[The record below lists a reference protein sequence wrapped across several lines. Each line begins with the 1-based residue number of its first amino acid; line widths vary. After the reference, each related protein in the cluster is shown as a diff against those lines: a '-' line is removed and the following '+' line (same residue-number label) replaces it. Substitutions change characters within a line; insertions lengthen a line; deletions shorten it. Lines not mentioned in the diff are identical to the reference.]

1 MLKDAI
7 FAKLNE
13 IEKEK
18 QVKILY
24 AVESGS
30 RAWGFESKDSDY
42 DVRFIYIHPRD
53 WYLSIESRRDVI
65 EYPISGLLDVN
76 GWDVKKALKLFENS
90 NPPLYEWLNSPIVYL
105 EKGNFAK
112 NLRTLMPKFYSPVA
126 CTHHYLSMAKRNY
139 KAYLSRPK
147 VIVKKYFYTMRPI
160 FACMWIERNKTM
172 PPTEFKKLF
181 EVQDLKS
188 QLRENIRKLLERKQS
203 GEELDVEDRIKA
215 INAFLIEKI
224 NYFEEYTKKFRIK
237 RDSDFESLDNLFR
250 EMLF

>member
-76 GWDVKKALKLFENS
+76 GWDVKKSLKLFKNS

-105 EKGNFAK
+105 EKGNFAQK
-112 NLRTLMPKFYSPVA
+112 LRTLIPKFYSSVA

-139 KAYLSRPK
+139 QAYLSNPK
-147 VIVKKYFYTMRPI
+147 VRVKKYFYAMRPI
-160 FACMWIERNKTM
+160 FACMWIEKNKTM

-181 EVQDLKS
+181 EAQDLKS
-188 QLRENIRKLLERKQS
+188 QLRENVRKLLERKQS
-203 GEELDVEDRIKA
+203 GEELDVEDRVQV
-215 INAFLIEKI
+215 INEFLIEKI
-224 NYFEEYTKKFRIK
+224 NHFEECAKAFKIK
-237 RDSDFESLDNLFR
+237 RTIDIDSLDNLFK
-250 EMLF
+250 EMLL